1 MSREILFVEELT
13 DYLIKQYHAKINY
26 YEGYKSRLI
35 LHDKKNGYIYCSIRS
50 SGNIHIRLMEYIF
63 TREDAVLTYFKMK
76 FEGVKN
82 ISVDRVD
89 SWNLV
94 AICQN
99 ENLDVEE
106 AKINIEKIINVLKKA
121 ADEIGI
127 PVGMDRSDVK

>member
-1 MSREILFVEELT
+1 
-13 DYLIKQYHAKINY
+13 
-26 YEGYKSRLI
+26 
-35 LHDKKNGYIYCSIRS
+35 
-50 SGNIHIRLMEYIF
+50 MEYIF

-127 PVGMDRSDVK
+127 PVGMDRPDVKLMEEASEL